1 MLSSN
6 DHHMADALMQGTPP
20 RRAGRDSTYHS
31 LRSGVSLHMTLPPI
45 AVPREETNAAA
56 YRRAHTGK
64 LMIIRRAEGEPTVA
78 TDFFE
83 FDSVGTHPSG
93 LLVTGIFQNDRRSH
107 MMASRVREAN
117 EVEIAWR
124 NSSRLNEPA

>member
-1 MLSSN
+1 
-6 DHHMADALMQGTPP
+6 
-20 RRAGRDSTYHS
+20 
-31 LRSGVSLHMTLPPI
+31 MTLSPI
-45 AVPREETNAAA
+45 APLDEETNAVA
-56 YRRAHTGK
+56 YRRSHTGK

-78 TDFFE
+78 SDFFE

-107 MMASRVREAN
+107 MMASRVRAAN

-124 NSSRLNEPA
+124 DSSRRDNA

>member
-1 MLSSN
+1 MTLSSIV
-6 DHHMADALMQGTPP
+6 AL
-20 RRAGRDSTYHS
+20 H
-31 LRSGVSLHMTLPPI
+31 
-45 AVPREETNAAA
+45 EETNAVA

-64 LMIIRRAEGEPTVA
+64 LMIICRAEGEPMVA
-78 TDFFE
+78 SDFFQ

-107 MMASRVREAN
+107 MMASRVRVAN

-124 NSSRLNEPA
+124 DSSRQNNA